1 MIEHPKKQ
9 SEGSATTAQLQHGQP
24 ASAQHPVSGLVAP
37 LLPIAG
43 DGALSPFSNKY
54 WVDNNVTPGSHPESI
69 HVAVNRH
76 LAGALGRKLGENTG
90 NVEEAVA
97 TVGLALR
104 TTEAVPVPGALV
116 GDVVEAVGSAGK
128 RDRAAEDVFR
138 VISDRLAEL
147 GLNDWIERIVGSMR
161 ESMGQMFSEL
171 FKHPELRRNA
181 MKVTGEGNFSTVF
194 SAQGDVQSM
203 RITMAQ
209 GDLGQYFAQELKKA
223 VDEYQMMRAGLIKRR
238 TTKREPLFEVT
249 LTLFDG
255 KGHEVKQFKTTK
267 DGLFEAYMSA
277 HLRYASEGEPWRA
290 GRRKQLRAQSEA
302 SK

>member
-1 MIEHPKKQ
+1 
-9 SEGSATTAQLQHGQP
+9 
-24 ASAQHPVSGLVAP
+24 
-37 LLPIAG
+37 
-43 DGALSPFSNKY
+43 
-54 WVDNNVTPGSHPESI
+54 
-69 HVAVNRH
+69 VNRH

-97 TVGLALR
+97 TVGVALR

-147 GLNDWIERIVGSMR
+147 GLHERITITVALMR
-161 ESMGQMFSEL
+161 ESMSQMFSEL
-171 FKHPELRRNA
+171 FEPPALERTA
-181 MKVTGEGNFSTVF
+181 MKVSGEGTFTTVF
-194 SAQGDVQSM
+194 SAKGVVQSM
-203 RITMAQ
+203 RIRMAQ
-209 GDLGQYFAQELKKA
+209 DSLGQYLAQELKKA
-223 VDEYQMMRAGLIKRR
+223 ADEYQMMTAGLMKRR
-238 TTKREPLFEVT
+238 TAKDEPLFVLT

-255 KGHEVKQFKTTK
+255 KNSEDKKFKTTK